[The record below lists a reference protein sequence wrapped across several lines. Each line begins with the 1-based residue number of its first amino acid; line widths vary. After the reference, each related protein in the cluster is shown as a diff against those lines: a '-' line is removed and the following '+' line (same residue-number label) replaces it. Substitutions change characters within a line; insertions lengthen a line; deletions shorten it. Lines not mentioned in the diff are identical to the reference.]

1 MLILS
6 FLEKIII
13 VLYIHYFIFQ
23 YNDILISFKKLKR
36 MKIKHENI
44 MLKEDKPNTI
54 HFEYDV

>member
-44 MLKEDKPNTI
+44 MLKED
-54 HFEYDV
+54 